1 MSPTPPEAA
10 DGRPTTAVN
19 EPVGDNGDAPI
30 LAIRRRFFSL
40 PTLIGYTVAIAVLG
54 ITASR
59 VFDIDWSETWDL
71 VKSTD
76 PLLYAAALALY
87 YLSFWFRGWRWILIA
102 RSGELDRAP
111 GTKLPSISVA
121 SIIILQGW
129 FGNAIAF
136 MRIGDAYRGYAFSK
150 ESGTRFSLALG
161 TILGERAQDMVAVLI
176 LLIIATIGILIADT
190 ADAPIWVI
198 VGALVLVSF
207 LFMLLMG
214 MRFSGDRISGRLPH
228 RFQESFQNIV
238 VGALAGFKPR
248 DVPAQL
254 SLGMIG
260 WLLETARL
268 LLVAKG
274 MGIEV
279 DIWVALFAAL
289 AGAMLSTI
297 PTPGGFGFVE
307 GGLTGV
313 LILLGLNDTDA
324 FALTVVDRTI
334 SWISI
339 IIIGGATF
347 FGWQLYRARHPAV
360 LPPVKPEVS
369 GSSEADPAMRME
381 DAG

>member
-1 MSPTPPEAA
+1 MSSTLPDGPGAAHQTVENGEAA
-10 DGRPTTAVN
+10 
-19 EPVGDNGDAPI
+19 APD
-30 LAIRRRFFSL
+30 LHLRRRFFSF
-40 PTLIGYTVAIAVLG
+40 PTLIGYAVAVAVLAVA
-54 ITASR
+54 ASR
-59 VFDIDWSETWDL
+59 VFDIDWSETWEL

-111 GTKLPSISVA
+111 GTRLPPIRIA
-121 SIIILQGW
+121 SLIILQGW
-129 FGNAIAF
+129 FANSIAF

-150 ESGTRFSLALG
+150 ESGTRFSLVLG
-161 TILGERAQDMVAVLI
+161 TIFGERAQDMVAVLI

-198 VGALVLVSF
+198 IGALILVSV
-207 LFMLLMG
+207 LFVLLMG
-214 MRFSGDRISGRLPH
+214 MRFFGDQISSRLPG
-228 RFQESFQNIV
+228 RFQSSFHNILI
-238 VGALAGFKPR
+238 GALAGFKPR

-254 SLGMIG
+254 SLGIIA

-268 LLVAKG
+268 FLVAKG
-274 MGIEV
+274 MGLEI

-339 IIIGGATF
+339 IIIGGAVF
-347 FGWQLYRARHPAV
+347 FGWQLFRARRPVVLPAISGTSGISDTDPAV
-360 LPPVKPEVS
+360 T
-369 GSSEADPAMRME
+369 GQDT
-381 DAG
+381 G

>member
-1 MSPTPPEAA
+1 MPPDGSEPDRQTEDKGGAAAA
-10 DGRPTTAVN
+10 D
-19 EPVGDNGDAPI
+19 
-30 LAIRRRFFSL
+30 LHLRRRFFSL
-40 PTLIGYTVAIAVLG
+40 PTLIGYAVAIAILG
-54 ITASR
+54 VTSSR
-59 VFDIDWSETWDL
+59 VFDIDWRETWEL

-76 PLLYAAALALY
+76 PLLYGAALALY
-87 YLSFWFRGWRWILIA
+87 YLSFWFRGWRWVLIA

-111 GTKLPSISVA
+111 GTKLPSIPVA
-121 SIIILQGW
+121 SLIILQGW
-129 FGNAIAF
+129 FANAIAF

-150 ESGTRFSLALG
+150 ESGVRFSLALG

-176 LLIIATIGILIADT
+176 LLIIATIGILIAGT

-207 LFMLLMG
+207 LFVVLIG
-214 MRFSGDRISGRLPH
+214 MRFFGDRISSRLPN
-228 RFQESFQNIV
+228 RFQSSFQNVLI
-238 VGALAGFKPR
+238 GALAGFKPR

-254 SLGMIG
+254 SLGIIG

-268 LLVAKG
+268 FLVAKG

-313 LILLGLNDTDA
+313 LVLLGLNHTDA
-324 FALTVVDRTI
+324 FALTIVDRTI

-339 IIIGGATF
+339 VIIGGGAF
-347 FGWQLYRARHPAV
+347 FGWQLFRARHPAV
-360 LPPVKPEVS
+360 LPPAPGVFGES
-369 GSSEADPAMRME
+369 GADSAAVGQ
-381 DAG
+381 DTG

>member
-1 MSPTPPEAA
+1 MSSTLPDGSDPPQA
-10 DGRPTTAVN
+10 DQTA
-19 EPVGDNGDAPI
+19 DNGEAGAPD
-30 LAIRRRFFSL
+30 LALRRRFFSI
-40 PTLIGYTVAIAVLG
+40 PTLIGYVVAIVVLG
-54 ITASR
+54 VTASR

-111 GTKLPSISVA
+111 GTKLPPISIA
-121 SIIILQGW
+121 SLIILQGW
-129 FGNAIAF
+129 FANAIAF

-176 LLIIATIGILIADT
+176 LLIIATIGILIADS

-198 VGALVLVSF
+198 VGALVLVSV
-207 LFMLLMG
+207 LFVLLIG
-214 MRFSGDRISGRLPH
+214 MRFFGNQISSRLPS
-228 RFQESFQNIV
+228 RFQSSFQNIIF
-238 VGALAGFKPR
+238 GALASFKPR
-248 DVPAQL
+248 DVPLQL
-254 SLGMIG
+254 SLGIVG

-268 LLVAKG
+268 FLVAKG
-274 MGIEV
+274 MGLDV

-313 LILLGLNDTDA
+313 LVLLGLSDTDA
-324 FALTVVDRTI
+324 FALTVVDRSI

-339 IIIGGATF
+339 IIIGGAAF
-347 FGWQLYRARHPAV
+347 FGWQLFRARHPAV
-360 LPPVKPEVS
+360 LPSVTGVS
-369 GSSEADPAMRME
+369 GTGTVTTGQDT
-381 DAG
+381 G